1 MNRLTTEL
9 YFTTDTVIDWI
20 DIFTRPCYKRIII
33 ESLSYCQKEK
43 GLIIYAWVLMS
54 NHIHMIV
61 GASGENPISSIIRD
75 LKKFT
80 SKAILKELQENI
92 QESRKKWMFNL
103 FEYAGKQDNKIK
115 NYKFGQDGNDA
126 QLIYSNDF
134 LMQKLDYIHDNPVKA
149 KIVVNK
155 EDYLYSSAID
165 YAGGKGLLNIEMI
178 K

>member
-75 LKKFT
+75 FKKFT

-103 FEYAGKQDNKIK
+103 FEYAGK
-115 NYKFGQDGNDA
+115 
-126 QLIYSNDF
+126 
-134 LMQKLDYIHDNPVKA
+134 
-149 KIVVNK
+149 
-155 EDYLYSSAID
+155 
-165 YAGGKGLLNIEMI
+165 
-178 K
+178 